1 MLRRISFWEFI
12 KKYRPDSEYHVYEGG
27 SVCVPYGLIKTT
39 GLGGCTACV
48 IFLERSSGNLGAMT
62 HFRPRFVD
70 EHLREIKSLVDTYP
84 ELRNAQYVNLFWD
97 GESRESRYRA
107 SGNIYKLVNGI
118 NAIFPNSRVKDEPY
132 PGSLDWLGLYVEK
145 GLLVTP

>member
-1 MLRRISFWEFI
+1 MTGFWEALTI
-12 KKYRPDSEYHVYEGG
+12 QLLLGVLAGG
-27 SVCVPYGLIKTT
+27 LT
-39 GLGGCTACV
+39 GVGVRMG
-48 IFLERSSGNLGAMT
+48 SGNLGAMT